1 MSIVSDYLKLTE
13 EWKSERGEKI
23 VVLYQNGSFFEIFAL
38 QNNSGKIYG
47 SNIEDVSKICDLKI
61 ATKNIKSGNDNVLM
75 AGFKVEAIEKYLTK
89 LTNNGYIIPVYEQEE
104 NNKGG
109 FIRKLSNVI
118 STGTFWINDQEIIS
132 NSTTCI
138 WLHHYKHRSKKQP
151 GERITVGLSNLDIF
165 TGKSS
170 IFEFTANYQH
180 DPSTYDEIQRYIS
193 INKPSEILIV
203 HNLTDDIINDII
215 TFINIESISIIK
227 INMNNT
233 SELTKSAEKCEKQIY
248 QSEII
253 KRFIPSFNDE
263 IFFENY
269 MNYPYASQ
277 SFCFLIDYVSRH
289 NPNLV
294 NKIKLPIF
302 ENCSDRLVLANHSLL
317 QLNIINDNRYN
328 GKLSSVCNFL
338 NNCVTNMGKR
348 QFINELLNPSKN
360 IDYLNKLY
368 DITEHLLN
376 KRIITE
382 SENINENVLQQK
394 SWEFYRK
401 SLNDIKDIEKL
412 TRKLII
418 KKITPKDISILF
430 NTINNIISLN
440 NITSNDE
447 ILMEYLNKY
456 TIKKDCTNIINY
468 INSHLDI
475 EKCENINDIT
485 FDSLSSNTI
494 NNITFIKSG
503 MSTSLDDSIKNYYD
517 SRDKFECIRKFLSDR
532 IGNFEKKNDKLNQYI
547 KIHETSKSEDLLIG
561 TKRRVG
567 LLKNDITTFIQ
578 KNNCDKITLNY
589 ISKFDNKEELFIFD
603 ISSLDYNSNGSTD
616 TNMYITSQQIRQ
628 ISNIIQTSK
637 ELIIK
642 EIISY
647 YSIFINDLISYENI
661 LSNICEYIIS
671 IDTLQNRCYI
681 AHTYNYCKPII
692 TDVSDSISIN
702 KSKLNESVYNL
713 KEHNIEDD
721 YENFED
727 TENKSQNTSIL
738 NNKSYMKITGVRHCL
753 IEHIQ
758 NRELY
763 VTNDIEIGNNV
774 NGYLIYGTNAVG
786 KTSLIRSIGISLIM
800 AQSGLYVP
808 CSSFV
813 YYPYSYLFTRILG
826 NDNLFKG
833 QSTFAVEMSELRTI
847 LNMAT
852 KDSLILGDELC
863 SGTEQ
868 GSATSIFASG
878 LEYLDNLNC
887 SYIFA
892 THFHEITKWI
902 EITNID
908 KLKMMHMTVFYD
920 KHNKKLIYDRK
931 LKDGPGD
938 NMYGL
943 EVCKSLNLP
952 EKFLQRA
959 HEIRMKYYPETS
971 NITSFKTSHYN
982 SNKIIGLC
990 ELCKKNIGQEVHH
1003 LYHQSKVNGKNNYIN
1018 TFHKNHSG
1026 NLLTVC
1032 EMCHN
1037 KFHKTNNQ
1045 YKKIKTSDGYVIT
1058 NS

>member
-1 MSIVSDYLKLTE
+1 MSIVSEYLKLTE
-13 EWKSERGEKI
+13 NWKSERGENI

-38 QNNSGKIYG
+38 QDENGRIYG

-61 ATKNIKSGNDNVLM
+61 ATKNIKSGNNTVLM
-75 AGFKVEAIEKYLTK
+75 AGFKIEAIEKYITK
-89 LTNNGYIIPVYEQEE
+89 LSNSGYIIPIYEQEE
-104 NNKGG
+104 NKSVTGNSVSGNSVSG
-109 FIRKLSNVI
+109 FIRKLTNII
-118 STGTFWINDQEIIS
+118 SPGTLWLNEQDIIS

-138 WLHHYKHRSKKQP
+138 WLHYYKHRSKKNPQ
-151 GERITVGLSNLDIF
+151 ERITIGLSNLDIF

-170 IFEFTANYQH
+170 IFEFSNEYQH
-180 DPSTYDEIQRYIS
+180 DPATYDELQRYIS
-193 INKPSEILIV
+193 INNPSEILII
-203 HNLTDDIINDII
+203 HNLNDNIVNDII
-215 TFINIESISIIK
+215 KFTNIECCSVVK
-227 INMNNT
+227 IDINNKDNN
-233 SELTKSAEKCEKQIY
+233 LTKSAEKCEKQTY

-253 KRFIPSFNDE
+253 KKFIPSFNDE

-269 MNYPYASQ
+269 MNYPYATQ

-294 NKIKLPIF
+294 NKIKLPVF

-338 NNCVTNMGKR
+338 NNCITSMGKR
-348 QFINELLNPSKN
+348 KFINELLNPTKN
-360 IDYLNKLY
+360 IKILNDIY
-368 DITEHLLN
+368 NITEHVLN
-376 KRIITE
+376 KRI
-382 SENINENVLQQK
+382 NFINSDNDNDNDNSNEK
-394 SWEFYRK
+394 SWEVYRK
-401 SLNDIKDIEKL
+401 HLYNIKDIEKL

-418 KKITPKDISILF
+418 KKITPRDISILF

-440 NITSNDE
+440 KIVIKDE
-447 ILMEYLNKY
+447 ILIEYLKNYK
-456 TIKKDCTNIINY
+456 INEDCEEIINY
-468 INSHLDI
+468 INSQIDI
-475 EKCENINDIT
+475 EKAENINDMS
-485 FDSLSSNTI
+485 FDSLSSYSI
-494 NNITFIKSG
+494 NNITFIKNGLS
-503 MSTSLDDSIKNYYD
+503 SSLDETIKNYYD
-517 SRDKFECIRKFLSDR
+517 SKDKFECIREFLS
-532 IGNFEKKNDKLNQYI
+532 NNVALSEKKNDKNTQYI

-567 LLKNDITTFIQ
+567 LLKNEINSLIK
-578 KNNCDKITLNY
+578 KNNCNKVTLNY
-589 ISKFDNKEELFIFD
+589 ISKFDNKKEEFIFD
-603 ISSLDYNSNGSTD
+603 ISSLDYSSNGSSES
-616 TNMYITSQQIRQ
+616 NMYITSQQIRQ
-628 ISNIIQTSK
+628 ISGIIQESK
-637 ELIIK
+637 EIIIK

-647 YSIFINDLISYENI
+647 YNIFIDTLINYENI

-681 AHTYNYCKPII
+681 AYTYNYCKPII
-692 TDVSDSISIN
+692 QDKEIIN
-702 KSKLNESVYNL
+702 EANDCGEK
-713 KEHNIEDD
+713 
-721 YENFED
+721 
-727 TENKSQNTSIL
+727 T
-738 NNKSYMKITGVRHCL
+738 KSYMEITGIRHCL

-763 VTNDIEIGNNV
+763 VTNNITIGKDI

-808 CSSFV
+808 CNSFI

-833 QSTFAVEMSELRTI
+833 QSTFSVEMSELRTI
-847 LNMAT
+847 LNMAN

-878 LEYLDNLNC
+878 LEYLDSLNS

-892 THFHEITKWI
+892 THFHEINKWP
-902 EITNID
+902 EITNIE

-920 KHNKKLIYDRK
+920 KTTKKLIYDRK
-931 LKDGPGD
+931 LKDGAGE

-952 EKFLQRA
+952 QKFLDRA

-971 NITSFKTSHYN
+971 NITSFKTSHFN
-982 SNKIIGLC
+982 KNKIMGIC
-990 ELCKKNIGQEVHH
+990 ELCKNNIGEEVHH
-1003 LYHQSKVNGKNNYIN
+1003 LQHQSKVNGNNNYIN
-1018 TFHKNHSG
+1018 SFHKNHLG
-1026 NLLTVC
+1026 NLITVC
-1032 EMCHN
+1032 NECHD
-1037 KFHKTNNQ
+1037 KFHETNIQ
-1045 YKKIKTSDGYVIT
+1045 YKKIKTSEGYDIIVE
-1058 NS
+1058 